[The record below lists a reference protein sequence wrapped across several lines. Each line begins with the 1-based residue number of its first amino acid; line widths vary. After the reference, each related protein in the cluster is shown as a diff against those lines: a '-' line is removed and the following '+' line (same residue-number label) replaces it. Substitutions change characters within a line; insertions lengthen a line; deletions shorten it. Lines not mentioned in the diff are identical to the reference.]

1 MLSNIQRGVHCGR
14 AAGRYIQLV
23 RQVFMTNLSNTKKLH
38 NKVQIHIFLTIQSFL
53 VAYSVGVYLLG
64 VYFMIAAGFWFHE
77 LENLSI
83 DGELESDKLHDQTSI
98 MYPQFGSSH

>member
-1 MLSNIQRGVHCGR
+1 MSRYLSNIS
-14 AAGRYIQLV
+14 
-23 RQVFMTNLSNTKKLH
+23 LSH
-38 NKVQIHIFLTIQSFL
+38 VYF
-53 VAYSVGVYLLG
+53 SVGVYLLG

-98 MYPQFGSSH
+98 MYPQFGSNH